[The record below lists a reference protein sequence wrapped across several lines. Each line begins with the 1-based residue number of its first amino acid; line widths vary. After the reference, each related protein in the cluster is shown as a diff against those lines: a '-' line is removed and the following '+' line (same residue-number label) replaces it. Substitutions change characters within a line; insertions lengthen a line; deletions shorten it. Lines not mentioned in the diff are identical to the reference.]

1 MDSSSST
8 SDPSQHYN
16 ASTTS
21 LILRSFVMNEHRKVH
36 SDEEVILASSR
47 PKKRAGRKKFK
58 ETRHP
63 VYRGVRQRN
72 SKWACELREPSKQKR
87 IWLGTYPTAEMA
99 ARAHDVAALALRGH
113 AACLNFADSVS
124 RLPTPSSKDAKDI
137 RKAAMDAAEAFRP
150 KPGEE
155 SSSGGGDHRRIVE
168 NAVAIDAV
176 ESRNS
181 FGDKDIFETNVGDMC
196 EGVLMSPELY
206 GRSYSWDDMES
217 DAEVELWSYSI

>member
-1 MDSSSST
+1 
-8 SDPSQHYN
+8 
-16 ASTTS
+16 
-21 LILRSFVMNEHRKVH
+21 MNERRMVH

-99 ARAHDVAALALRGH
+99 ARAHDVAALALRGQT
-113 AACLNFADSVS
+113 ACLNFADSVW
-124 RLPTPSSKDAKDI
+124 LQPTPSSKDAKDI
-137 RKAAMDAAEAFRP
+137 RKAAMEAAEAFRP
-150 KPGEE
+150 KLGEE
-155 SSSGGGDHRRIVE
+155 GGGGVGDDGRIVE
-168 NAVAIDAV
+168 NVMIDAV
-176 ESRNS
+176 ETRNT
-181 FGDKDIFETNVGDMC
+181 FGNNDIFETNVVGGIC
-196 EGVLMSPELY
+196 EGVLMSPEHLD
-206 GRSYSWDDMES
+206 RSYSWDDMES